1 MLIVSQ
7 DKDGIIN
14 FENITAI
21 RLIINLEDNKRN
33 MIAIDTVNAER
44 YTVAKYVTEKRAK
57 EVLQEIVKTYVLT
70 EQYKVEDERT
80 RIKLMMEG
88 ILLYEMPRSKNMRKI
103 RIGDIVTTHDGK
115 HKGKILNI
123 WTGLDQ
129 TDTITIKVRIQE
141 ENGESYICEIDDI
154 VIA

>member
-1 MLIVSQ
+1 MEMIQKSMEVKMLIVSQ

-21 RLIINLEDNKRN
+21 RLIVNLEDNKRN

-88 ILLYEMPRSKNMRKI
+88 ILLYEMPK
-103 RIGDIVTTHDGK
+103 
-115 HKGKILNI
+115 
-123 WTGLDQ
+123 
-129 TDTITIKVRIQE
+129 E
-141 ENGESYICEIDDI
+141 
-154 VIA
+154 

>member
-21 RLIINLEDNKRN
+21 RLIVNLEDNKRN

-70 EQYKVEDERT
+70 EQYKVEAERT

-88 ILLYEMPRSKNMRKI
+88 ILLYEMPK
-103 RIGDIVTTHDGK
+103 
-115 HKGKILNI
+115 
-123 WTGLDQ
+123 
-129 TDTITIKVRIQE
+129 E
-141 ENGESYICEIDDI
+141 
-154 VIA
+154 